1 MKKFKLFLFFF
12 LLAANIPAQNSEW
25 QTLQTDDGEFSLK
38 MPAGCYSRIYIAGGF
53 IVRMPKT
60 TDRFHLKE
68 MDLLSCFAEQTL
80 MNVEIYQSDDARRAV
95 KALVADLK
103 IEGKKAMPNGNP
115 DDDFYGIEHT
125 TEKQNN
131 FFSQYFVAGRKHV
144 YVITIATRGL
154 PNAATKAFT
163 ESLKFRSAKDNR
175 TVGVSKTT
183 GNFIFISSLK
193 PINPRVVDETAED
206 KKSSAA
212 VPPKIPE
219 NDPTFKKLLVLS
231 LPKPSFTITA
241 RENKVKGNVSLR
253 LNFGADGKINE
264 IRIKRDLPAGL
275 LREAVVAAMRI
286 KYLPEEKDGEPRS
299 SSQLIEYN
307 FSVK

>member
-1 MKKFKLFLFFF
+1 M
-12 LLAANIPAQNSEW
+12 LLSANTFAQNSEW
-25 QTLQTDDGEFSLK
+25 QTLQTVDGEFSLK

-60 TDRFHLKE
+60 ADRFHLKE
-68 MDLLSCFAEQTL
+68 MNLLSCFAEQTL
-80 MNVEIYQSDDARRAV
+80 MSVEIYQSDDARRAV

-103 IEGKKAMPNGNP
+103 IDGKKAMPNGNA
-115 DDDFYGIEHT
+115 DDDFYGIGHT
-125 TEKQNN
+125 TEKQNS
-131 FFSQYFVAGRKHV
+131 FFLQYFVAGKKHV
-144 YVITIATRGL
+144 YVITTATRGL

-163 ESLKFRSAKDNR
+163 ESLTFRSAKD
-175 TVGVSKTT
+175 SKTT
-183 GNFIFISSLK
+183 DASKTPGNFISIASLK
-193 PINPRVVDETAED
+193 PNDLRVIDETDED
-206 KKSSAA
+206 KKSSTAT

-219 NDPTFKKLLVLS
+219 NDPAFKKLLVLS
-231 LPKPSFTITA
+231 LPKPSFTSTA

-253 LNFGADGKINE
+253 LNFGANGKINE

-307 FSVK
+307 FSVR